1 MRLPAAAELAPALGT
16 RPRGHPLILAER
28 NPLGRAGAGG
38 HTPRV
43 IIRPERPGDPADA
56 DAIRAVHTAAFPT
69 SDDAGGVPIE
79 APLVDALRADE
90 GWLPRLSLL
99 AIDDDRIVGHV
110 VCTRG
115 WVATGSGWGDVPVLG
130 LGPLGVVPADQG
142 RGCGSALMHAVL
154 GAADALDEPLVA
166 LLGEPAYYGR
176 FGFGPAADLGIDAPD
191 PQWGAYFQVRPLAA
205 FDPAISGPFRYA
217 RPFSDL

>member
-1 MRLPAAAELAPALGT
+1 M
-16 RPRGHPLILAER
+16 
-28 NPLGRAGAGG
+28 
-38 HTPRV
+38 
-43 IIRPERPGDPADA
+43 IIRPERPGDPDDA
-56 DAIRAVHTAAFPT
+56 GAVRAVHTAAFPA

-99 AIDDDRIVGHV
+99 AVVDDRIVGHV

-115 WVATGSGWGDVPVLG
+115 WVATGPGRGDVPVLG

-142 RGCGSALMHAVL
+142 RGCGTALMHAVL

-176 FGFGPAADLGIDAPD
+176 FGFRPAADLGIGAPD

-205 FDPAISGPFRYA
+205 FDPAIGGPFRYA
-217 RPFSDL
+217 RPFAEL